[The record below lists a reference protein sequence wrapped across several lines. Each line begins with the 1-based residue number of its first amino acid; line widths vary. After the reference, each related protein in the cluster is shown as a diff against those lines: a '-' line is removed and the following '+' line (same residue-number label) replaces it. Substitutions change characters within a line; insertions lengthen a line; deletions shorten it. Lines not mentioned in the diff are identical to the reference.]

1 MLFFI
6 DSDILLDAILMRQ
19 PHHTYAMKL
28 LSLLDTDDFQACTSV
43 HTLLNV
49 HYISSKRSNKQ
60 EARKAIR
67 LLIGKLTIISDDR
80 EIVEQAIDSNFSDL
94 EDAVQYFAAKK
105 MNAAYIITR
114 NLNDYKLSSIPV
126 LTAEQFLRIL

>member
-19 PHHTYAMKL
+19 PHHSYAMEL
-28 LSLLDTDDFQACTSV
+28 LSLLDTDNYQACTSV

-49 HYISSKRSNKQ
+49 HYISSKRGNKH
-60 EARKAIR
+60 EARKAIK

-80 EIVEQAIDSNFSDL
+80 EIVEQAIDSEFADL
-94 EDAVQYFAAKK
+94 EDAVQYYAAKK
-105 MNAAYIITR
+105 VSADFIITR
-114 NLNDYKLSSIPV
+114 NLKDYKLSSIPV